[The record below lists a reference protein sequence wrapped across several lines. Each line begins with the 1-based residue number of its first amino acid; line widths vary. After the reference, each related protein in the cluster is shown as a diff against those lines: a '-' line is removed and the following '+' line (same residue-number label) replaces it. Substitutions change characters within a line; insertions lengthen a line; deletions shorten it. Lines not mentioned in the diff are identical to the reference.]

1 MASATAF
8 SAFEAGGAH
17 GDGAYGYSRACGS
30 RAFSG
35 GDGASRSED
44 PSGGGGATAAT
55 SRYSEHRGAT
65 GFPSSTYSYTTGAGP
80 TRGYS

>member
-8 SAFEAGGAH
+8 SAFEDGGTR
-17 GDGAYGYSRACGS
+17 GGGAYGYSRACGS

-35 GDGASRSED
+35 GGGASRSED
-44 PSGGGGATAAT
+44 PSGVGGATAAT
-55 SRYSEHRGAT
+55 FRYSGHRGGT
-65 GFPSSTYSYTTGAGP
+65 GFPSSTYSYTTGAAP